1 MSGYCRSQQSVILSR
16 LDEISREHTHMQLE
30 STHHMERL
38 KAEINLDLQARASK
52 TETQIQGLVD
62 KLERLANEGFRVA
75 NEERVLASLKFDEWK
90 RRFTDVHK
98 SHKRTFDW
106 MFGEQEDVSLPATN
120 FRHWLQSQDGIYWIS
135 GKAGSGKSTLM
146 KFLIDHPNTSAD
158 LQQWAGPEAETT
170 VVSWFF
176 WNAGSPMQRS
186 REGLF
191 QSLLFQILRRCP
203 NLIATVCSERW
214 NDNSKYGEKNDTWI
228 LDELEDAFDV
238 LAQQKLSNVK
248 FCMFIDGLDEYDGLP
263 SELIRILDRVVQSD
277 SIKLCVS
284 SRPWNEFLDAFGGG
298 NCAGDIRLEKYTKT
312 DVERFV
318 RDILE
323 KDRSF
328 TIAERKDSRYRIF
341 IDQVIER
348 AKGVFLWVYL
358 VVNELLKGL
367 GERNRLEDLQRKL
380 DTTPATLDAY
390 FQRIFDR
397 IDKADRSESAK
408 TFLITAHA
416 VQPLSVTAYYFLQ
429 KEDLE
434 SQYAL
439 RAPVRPILE
448 LSTYSVR
455 SEVMDRVNFLCKDL
469 LEVNEV
475 TRDGVCDYQVDF
487 VHRTVKD
494 FLMTKD
500 MHQQL
505 VQRATNDFS
514 SGWDAHE
521 TLCAITLACTKSLR
535 LVHSTQKSLNIL
547 FTLVDEF
554 MFYAHEVEVEQHE
567 PDERLLDELDRVI
580 SHHTDADMAY
590 HWTNARDPPTGMY
603 FDESNSN
610 SFLALAIQ
618 SRLCLYVKYK
628 LTKDHK
634 LMRAKKGRPLLD
646 YALRP
651 NIVTPT
657 KLPHLVEFIDFE
669 MVRILLEHG
678 ADPNEKVSIY
688 ANMTV
693 WGLFLLHCFERQSAS
708 DAQTQVT
715 WFQAAEMMIRKG
727 ANRKLKL
734 ETVRREWVDSGTA
747 KSGPLKTAKYKRT
760 VWRGVSKVE
769 VETPVELTALD
780 IMGEVFG
787 LDKLGEV
794 EAIVADRENWSF
806 FKAIGWT

>member
-1 MSGYCRSQQSVILSR
+1 M
-16 LDEISREHTHMQLE
+16 ISSEHTRMQVE
-30 STHHMERL
+30 STNRMERF
-38 KAEINLDLQARASK
+38 KAEINLNLQAQMSNTNAH
-52 TETQIQGLVD
+52 TQELVG

-90 RRFTDVHK
+90 RRFTDVRK
-98 SHKRTFDW
+98 AHKRTFDW
-106 MFGEQEDVSLPATN
+106 MLGEQEEVSVPPTN
-120 FRHWLQSQDGIYWIS
+120 FRHWLQFGDGIYWIG
-135 GKAGSGKSTLM
+135 GKAGSGKSTLL
-146 KFLIDHPNTSAD
+146 KFLVDHPTTSAD
-158 LQQWAGPEAETT
+158 LQRWAGPEAKTIM
-170 VVSWFF
+170 VSWFF

-203 NLIATVCSERW
+203 YLIPTVCSQRW
-214 NDNSKYGEKNDTWI
+214 DDDGMYGDKSDPWT

-238 LAQQKLSNVK
+238 LAQQILLSVK

-263 SELIRILDRVVQSD
+263 NELIRILERVVKSD

-284 SRPWNEFLDAFGGG
+284 SRPWNEFLDAFADGH
-298 NCAGDIRLEKYTKT
+298 CAGDIRLERYTKK

-323 KDRSF
+323 KDKSF
-328 TIAERKDSRYRIF
+328 TNAERRDSRYRIF
-341 IDQVIER
+341 IDQIIER

-380 DTTPATLDAY
+380 DTTPETLDEY

-408 TFLITAHA
+408 SFLVTAHA
-416 VQPLSVTAYYFLQ
+416 VQPLSVTGYYFLQ

-434 SQYAL
+434 SEYAL
-439 RAPVRPILE
+439 RAPIGHITA
-448 LSTYSVR
+448 LSTYKIR
-455 SEVMDRVNFLCKDL
+455 SEIMDRVNFLCKDL

-475 TRDGVCDYQVDF
+475 TRDGLLDYQVDF

-505 VQRATNDFS
+505 VQRATSDLTS
-514 SGWDAHE
+514 DWDAHE
-521 TLCAITLACTKSLR
+521 TLCAIALACTKTLKLSNGIR
-535 LVHSTQKSLNIL
+535 RGLNIL

-554 MFYAHEVEVEQHE
+554 MFYAHEVEIEKHKSDV
-567 PDERLLDELDRVI
+567 RLLDELDRVV
-580 SHHTDADMAY
+580 SHYADADMAC

-603 FDESNSN
+603 FDEFNHN
-610 SFLALAIQ
+610 CFLALAIQ
-618 SRLCLYVKYK
+618 SRLCLYVKHK
-628 LTKDHK
+628 LEKDCK
-634 LMRAKKGRPLLD
+634 LMRTKKGRPLLD

-669 MVRILLEHG
+669 MVRLLLENG
-678 ADPNEKVSIY
+678 ANPNEKVSIY
-688 ANMTV
+688 GNITV
-693 WGLFLLHCFERQSAS
+693 WGLFLLHCFERKSAS
-708 DAQTQVT
+708 DAQTQGT
-715 WFQAAEMMIRKG
+715 WFQAAEMMIRRG
-727 ANRKLKL
+727 ADRQLKL
-734 ETVRREWVDSGTA
+734 ETVRKELVDSDTM
-747 KSGPLKTAKYKRT
+747 KSGPLVTAKYKRT
-760 VWRGVSKVE
+760 LAKGGGYVE
-769 VETPVELTALD
+769 VQTPVELTALN

-787 LDKLGEV
+787 SDKLGEI
-794 EAIVADRENWSF
+794 EAIVPDRQSWSIW
-806 FKAIGWT
+806 KAIGWS